1 MLLHAEE
8 LPKRILQYTRRQ
20 KVEWDNQQYWRISF
34 QTETCT
40 EVGTEVIQRK
50 EQQSG
55 IIKTNSE

>member
-40 EVGTEVIQRK
+40 EVGTDTW
-50 EQQSG
+50 SD
-55 IIKTNSE
+55 TNKRAAKGNNQNQ